1 MNTFALLHNGQI
13 VIVSNNFSDGYSVR
27 PLNSTFESA
36 TQQNLFSKVLF
47 KDVVVV
53 DTNMAVINQYQK
65 V

>member
-13 VIVSNNFSDGYSVR
+13 VIVSNNFPDGYSVR